1 MVEDTPHMASAMSW
15 SDLENADGVRFS
27 FNCWPDDR
35 QSAQKCILPLG
46 ALVTPLKPIQDV
58 PVRFDDT

>member
-35 QSAQKCILPLG
+35 QSVQKCILPLG

-58 PVRFDDT
+58 PVRF